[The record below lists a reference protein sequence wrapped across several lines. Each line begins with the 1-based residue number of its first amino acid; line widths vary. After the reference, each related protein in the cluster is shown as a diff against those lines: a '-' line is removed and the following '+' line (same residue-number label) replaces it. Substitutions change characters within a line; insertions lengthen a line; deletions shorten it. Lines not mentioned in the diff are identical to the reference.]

1 MAPISSEVT
10 SLGQFLQC
18 EQAFVV
24 PRFQRNYAWDED
36 HVEIFWRDIFTIF
49 AENGSE
55 YFLGAIVVRHGDPEG
70 PIVIDGQQRLITV
83 SVLLA
88 ALRSVLDEQA
98 ADAALQDEIRRF
110 LIADHAAQGGEEPRI
125 LLNRADRS
133 FYDRHIVG
141 ECPLDDMM
149 RMRRDDSLPLSNR
162 LLADCFCF
170 MHRQLQHFV
179 ADGWTATDLAKA
191 VLHALDSQ
199 IFIIRLDVRSDY
211 DAFVL
216 FETLNDRG
224 LSLSES
230 DLLKNHLLAAAGP
243 RLGDTQADWEIIEGN
258 LGGERLL
265 KFVRHHWLSSRGMT
279 SRAGLYPDI
288 KRAVST
294 PEAVAAYTEELC
306 AASEYYD
313 ALRDPN
319 SRVWASFG
327 PERQAR
333 LRERIECL
341 GLLRSDQIFVVLLAA
356 LERESE
362 AFPELLD
369 MLISFTFR
377 YTTICN
383 LSPSALLPVF
393 IAAARHIRDT
403 GRVDHREIFSRF
415 LAPLYPDD
423 SAFHSAFS
431 RKTIRYNGLARYI
444 LNRLDAHITEEGRDA
459 PGDEPRTI
467 TDLEH
472 ILPKRFQRNWTVERK
487 DFPGGPEKYVHRL
500 GNMTL
505 LSTNLNRELG
515 NQPFEVKRESFAQDA
530 LEITRTIADEPRW
543 TAEAIARRQNWMAGM
558 AIKIWRCP

>member
-1 MAPISSEVT
+1 MAPVSSEVT
-10 SLGQFLQC
+10 SLGRFLRG
-18 EQAFVV
+18 ERAFIV
-24 PRFQRNYAWDED
+24 PRFQRHYSWDED
-36 HVEIFWRDIFTIF
+36 QVEIFWRDIFNIF
-49 AENGSE
+49 AEDDGD
-55 YFLGAIVVRHGDPEG
+55 YFLGAIVVRHCDPDG

-83 SVLLA
+83 SILLA
-88 ALRSVLDEQA
+88 ALRSILGQSGEADDVEQGVRA
-98 ADAALQDEIRRF
+98 FLVAGDGEPDASA
-110 LIADHAAQGGEEPRI
+110 PRI
-125 LLNRADRS
+125 MLNRADRS
-133 FYDRHIVG
+133 FYDRYIVG
-141 ECPLDDMM
+141 ECAVDELH

-170 MHRQLQHFV
+170 MHRQLQRFT
-179 ADGWTATDLAKA
+179 AREWTAEELARA
-191 VLHALDSQ
+191 VLKAIDEK
-199 IFIIRLDVRSDY
+199 IYVIRLDVRTDY

-243 RLGDTQADWEIIEGN
+243 HLKDTQADWETIEGN

-294 PEAVAAYTEELC
+294 ADAVAAYTEELC

-319 SRVWASFG
+319 SRIWAAFG
-327 PERQAR
+327 PERQGR
-333 LRERIECL
+333 LRERIDCL
-341 GLLRSDQIFVVLLAA
+341 RLLRSDQIFVALLAA
-356 LERESE
+356 LETDREG
-362 AFPELLD
+362 FPALLD
-369 MLISFTFR
+369 TLISFTFR

-383 LSPSALLPVF
+383 LSPSALLPAF
-393 IAAARHIRDT
+393 IEVARHIREA
-403 GRVDHREIFSRF
+403 GRVDSDDIFGRF
-415 LAPLYPDD
+415 LSPLYPGD
-423 SAFHSAFS
+423 SQFHSAFS

-444 LNRLDAHITEEGRDA
+444 LTKLNDHITGWDSAEDRH
-459 PGDEPRTI
+459 PI

-472 ILPKRFQRNWTVERK
+472 ILPKRFQRNWTVDRK
-487 DFPGGPEKYVHRL
+487 DFPGGAEKYVHRL

-505 LSTNLNRELG
+505 LTTNLNRELG
-515 NQPFEVKRESFAQDA
+515 NQPYEVKREAFRQETLD
-530 LEITRTIADEPRW
+530 ITRMIADEPRW
-543 TAEAIARRQNWMAGM
+543 TADAIGRRQNWMAGL